1 VAGRQSVVSEPH
13 AAGSRR
19 WLGQWEATLAR
30 AAVLVAGLALAA
42 AGLVVVAGML
52 QGGYTN

>member
-1 VAGRQSVVSEPH
+1 MD
-13 AAGSRR
+13 
-19 WLGQWEATLAR
+19 GQWEATIAR

-42 AGLVVVAGML
+42 AVLVVVAGML